1 MPAKTVTVRAQVEA
15 ELKKQAEARFSEW
28 GMTVDEAIT
37 QFYERVAG
45 GYCSD
50 PFSPHIPNAE
60 TIAAME
66 EARRGEGVTSYASFE
81 EFMAE
86 FSLSDNEEQ

>member
-1 MPAKTVTVRAQVEA
+1 MAKTAMVRAHVEP

-37 QFYERVAG
+37 LFYERVAG

-66 EARRGEGVTSYASFE
+66 EGRDGEGFTEYSSFG
-81 EFMAE
+81 EFLAT
-86 FSLSDNEEQ
+86 LD

>member
-1 MPAKTVTVRAQVEA
+1 MTTKTATVRAQVEA

-45 GYCSD
+45 AYCSD
-50 PFSPHIPNAE
+50 PFSPHVPNAE
-60 TIAAME
+60 TIAAMNE
-66 EARRGEGVTSYASFE
+66 GKDGEGLISYASFD
-81 EFMAE
+81 EFVAA
-86 FSLSDNEEQ
+86 LSSSENE

>member
-1 MPAKTVTVRAQVEA
+1 MAEAETVRAHVES

-50 PFSPHIPNAE
+50 PFSLHIPNAE

-66 EARRGEGVTSYASFE
+66 EGKDGEGLTEYSSFG
-81 EFMAE
+81 EFLE
-86 FSLSDNEEQ
+86 TLD

>member
-1 MPAKTVTVRAQVEA
+1 MTTKTATVRAQVEA

-45 GYCSD
+45 AYCSD
-50 PFSPHIPNAE
+50 PFSPHVPNAE

-66 EARRGEGVTSYASFE
+66 EGENREGLTKYSSFGEFLAS
-81 EFMAE
+81 
-86 FSLSDNEEQ
+86 LD

>member
-1 MPAKTVTVRAQVEA
+1 MTTKTATVRAQVEA

-45 GYCSD
+45 AYCSD
-50 PFSPHIPNAE
+50 PFSPHVPNVE
-60 TIAAME
+60 TIAAMNE
-66 EARRGEGVTSYASFE
+66 GKDGEGLISYASFD
-81 EFMAE
+81 EFVAA
-86 FSLSDNEEQ
+86 LSSSENE

>member
-1 MPAKTVTVRAQVEA
+1 M
-15 ELKKQAEARFSEW
+15 KKQAEARFREW

-37 QFYERVAG
+37 MFYERVAG
-45 GYCSD
+45 SYCSD

-66 EARRGEGVTSYASFE
+66 EARSGKGLTEYS
-81 EFMAE
+81 
-86 FSLSDNEEQ
+86 SLDELKAKFRLT

>member
-1 MPAKTVTVRAQVEA
+1 MPTKTAIVRAQVEP

-37 QFYERVAG
+37 LFYERVAG

-50 PFSPHIPNAE
+50 PFSPHVPNAE
-60 TIAAME
+60 TIAAIE
-66 EARRGEGVTSYASFE
+66 EASRGEGLTEYASFS
-81 EFMAE
+81 EFLEKLA
-86 FSLSDNEEQ
+86 

>member
-1 MPAKTVTVRAQVEA
+1 MDKKAIVHAQVA
-15 ELKKQAEARFSEW
+15 PELKKQAEARFSEW

-45 GYCSD
+45 SYCSD

-66 EARRGEGVTSYASFE
+66 EGRDGEGLTAYSSFE
-81 EFMAE
+81 EFRAT
-86 FSLSDNEEQ
+86 LD

>member
-1 MPAKTVTVRAQVEA
+1 MAKKAIVRAQVEP

-37 QFYERVAG
+37 LFYDRVAG

-66 EARRGEGVTSYASFE
+66 EGRDGEGLTEYASLDDLR
-81 EFMAE
+81 AK
-86 FSLSDNEEQ
+86 FS

>member
-1 MPAKTVTVRAQVEA
+1 MAEAETVRAHVEP

-37 QFYERVAG
+37 LFYERVAG

-60 TIAAME
+60 TIAAMD
-66 EARRGEGVTSYASFE
+66 EGKDREGLIGYASFD
-81 EFMAE
+81 EFVAKMSSSE
-86 FSLSDNEEQ
+86 NEDQ

>member
-1 MPAKTVTVRAQVEA
+1 MDKKAMVRAQIEP

-37 QFYERVAG
+37 LFYERVAG

-66 EARRGEGVTSYASFE
+66 EGKDREGLIGYASFD
-81 EFMAE
+81 EFVAKMSSSE
-86 FSLSDNEEQ
+86 NEDQ

>member
-1 MPAKTVTVRAQVEA
+1 MDKIAKKAIVRAQVEP
-15 ELKKQAEARFSEW
+15 ELKKQAEDRFSEW

-37 QFYERVAG
+37 LFYERVAG

-60 TIAAME
+60 TI
-66 EARRGEGVTSYASFE
+66 EALKEGRDGEGLTEYSSFGDLLATLE
-81 EFMAE
+81 
-86 FSLSDNEEQ
+86 